1 MLNLDIESRIRFFEQ
16 GGPVF
21 SIVLL
26 TSFLLWIM
34 ILERYWYFHFIFP
47 EKLQDTVREWKN
59 RDDHSSWYALRIREG
74 LLADIAITLQK
85 SLIPIQAMTAI
96 LPLLGLLGTVTGMI
110 AIFDVM
116 QVFSTGNT
124 RGMASGISRAL
135 LPTIA
140 GLVTAL
146 AGLYFSSDLERQVR
160 TRAEQ
165 AKDLLQF

>member
-1 MLNLDIESRIRFFEQ
+1 MQNLDLESITGFFEQ

-21 SIVLL
+21 TVVLL
-26 TSFLLWIM
+26 TSFFLWVM
-34 ILERYWYFHFIFP
+34 ILERYWYFQFVFP
-47 EKLQDTVREWKN
+47 AKLQETVKEWKN
-59 RDDHSSWYALRIREG
+59 RNDHSSWYALRIREG
-74 LLADIAITLQK
+74 LLADIAINLQR

-146 AGLYFSSDLERQVR
+146 AGLYFSSDLEKQIR